1 MSSTGFAVRQEI
13 PPFEELDL
21 PTPRRGWQRLN
32 RLERRLAVRLGV
44 VIAIVLFVLAA
55 PLITQVDPT
64 KQNIL
69 SRLKPALTRL
79 PDGTIAWLGT
89 DQLGRDMFS
98 RILWGG
104 QVSLLITV
112 SGVLLAA
119 GIGVTLG
126 LLSGYYGRWTDVVV
140 MRLVDVQLGFPGLLL
155 AITLAAALGP
165 GVLNVVIA
173 LGIARWTTY
182 ARIVRGSVLTIKNE
196 EYLHAARA
204 IGASAPRI
212 MVRHVLPNTLSAI
225 TVIAASHLG
234 QMIIAESALSFIG
247 LGVQPPT
254 PSWGSMINRGREYI
268 TTAWWLTLYP
278 GLAMTLTVLALG
290 MLGDAVRDVMDPHMR
305 SRAD

>member
-1 MSSTGFAVRQEI
+1 VQSTGYAVGEGLA
-13 PPFEELDL
+13 PVDELEL
-21 PTPRRGWQRLN
+21 APARSWRRLDRLQ
-32 RLERRLAVRLGV
+32 RRLAVRLAV
-44 VIAIVLFVLAA
+44 VVAIALFVLAA
-55 PLITQVDPT
+55 PLITQVDPN
-64 KQNIL
+64 KQNVI
-69 SRLKPALTRL
+69 SRLKPAGAVL
-79 PDGTIAWLGT
+79 PDGTIALLGT
-89 DQLGRDMFS
+89 DQLGRDMFA

-126 LLSGYYGRWTDVVV
+126 LLSGYYGRWVDALV
-140 MRLVDVQLGFPGLLL
+140 MRLVDVQLGFPGLLF

-182 ARIVRGSVLTIKNE
+182 ARVVRSAVLTIKNE
-196 EYLHAARA
+196 EYLHAAHA
-204 IGASAPRI
+204 IGASAGRI
-212 MVRHVLPNTLSAI
+212 MVRHVLPNTFSAI

>member
-1 MSSTGFAVRQEI
+1 MQSAYAMREGI
-13 PPFEELDL
+13 PPAEDLDL
-21 PTPRRGWQRLN
+21 APERSWRRLN
-32 RLERRLAVRLGV
+32 RLQRRLAVRLAMV
-44 VIAIVLFVLAA
+44 VGIALFVLAA
-55 PLITQVDPT
+55 PLITQIDPN
-64 KQNIL
+64 KQNIT
-69 SRLKPALTRL
+69 SRLKPAMGVMA
-79 PDGTIAWLGT
+79 DGTIALLGT
-89 DQLGRDMFS
+89 DQLGRDMFA

-112 SGVLLAA
+112 AGVLLAA

-126 LLSGYYGRWTDVVV
+126 LVSGYYGGWIDSVV
-140 MRLVDVQLGFPGLLL
+140 MRLVDVQLGFPGLLF

-173 LGIARWTTY
+173 LGVARWTTY
-182 ARIVRGSVLTIKNE
+182 ARVVRSAVLTIKNE

-204 IGASAPRI
+204 IGSSATRI
-212 MVRHVLPNTLSAI
+212 MARHVLPNTLSVI